1 MFQTVTLSARNSKS
15 RTEFYQLRALTS
27 DSDRRLHLKCIYL
40 LTCIHT
46 YRQTDGRTDRQTDRQ
61 TDGQMDGRTDRRTDR
76 QTEGQTDRRTERQ
89 TDTHRPTHVS
99 FGKMDLLWN
108 RYLSTFGA
116 KNLIFNCFPSSDE
129 VLKAIECGV
138 DVFDSSYPFMAWFL
152 ISVNFSFLLFNFF
165 LGLLISNN
173 ILQSP

>member
-46 YRQTDGRTDRQTDRQ
+46 YRQTDWQ
-61 TDGQMDGRTDRRTDR
+61 TDRRTD
-76 QTEGQTDRRTERQ
+76 RQ